1 MVGVQQMQIHIYI
14 SIYIYILYVHVYL
27 YDLRQHIYGGAM
39 RLDKYAAEVV
49 YRGNRLTYCIIY
61 HIIILR

>member
-14 SIYIYILYVHVYL
+14 YILYILYVHVYL
-27 YDLRQHIYGGAM
+27 YDLRLHIYGSAM

-61 HIIILR
+61 HIIILW